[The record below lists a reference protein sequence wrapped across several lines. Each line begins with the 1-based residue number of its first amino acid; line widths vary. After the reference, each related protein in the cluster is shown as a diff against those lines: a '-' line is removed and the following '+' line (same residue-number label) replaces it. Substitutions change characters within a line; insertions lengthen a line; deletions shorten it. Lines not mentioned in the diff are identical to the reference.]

1 MGRTISTLTKRL
13 KPWGFEGISIYEVG
27 VFFSRGLRRGGLN
40 QRASSMAY
48 NFFVALFPSIIFL
61 FTLIPFIPIAN
72 FQSTL
77 FEAIK
82 DIMPANAFEIVQ
94 DTINEIIN
102 KQNSKL
108 LSIGFIIALFF
119 STQGFTAMMDAFNKS
134 IHVKERRAAWK
145 QQSIAIIMVFI
156 LTISLLIAITISIV
170 TQVTIDRLFK
180 SDIINNILLTT
191 GQWLILAML
200 FMFIIGIFYRYG
212 PAQKMHT
219 NFISPG
225 VLLSTTLIII
235 TSILFAWYINNFG
248 RYNKLYGSIGSIIVI
263 LIWIYYNSIMLLIG
277 FELDASIEG
286 AKEKSLSLLEQEEI
300 EMKKEEA
307 QL

>member
-1 MGRTISTLTKRL
+1 MGRAISTLTKRL

-102 KQNSKL
+102 QQNSKL

-119 STQGFTAMMDAFNKS
+119 STQ
-134 IHVKERRAAWK
+134 
-145 QQSIAIIMVFI
+145 
-156 LTISLLIAITISIV
+156 
-170 TQVTIDRLFK
+170 
-180 SDIINNILLTT
+180 
-191 GQWLILAML
+191 
-200 FMFIIGIFYRYG
+200 
-212 PAQKMHT
+212 
-219 NFISPG
+219 
-225 VLLSTTLIII
+225 
-235 TSILFAWYINNFG
+235 
-248 RYNKLYGSIGSIIVI
+248 
-263 LIWIYYNSIMLLIG
+263 
-277 FELDASIEG
+277 
-286 AKEKSLSLLEQEEI
+286 
-300 EMKKEEA
+300 
-307 QL
+307 